1 MERKHIQS
9 IWMDH
14 IISGKKTW
22 EGRCN
27 FGTWKYVEVGDRIV
41 LTDALRE
48 QTVEIEDI
56 KYFGDFG
63 EAWFIL
69 GDSLIPSEVCDIV
82 MKSQADNIYRKYY
95 TDHFIRENGV
105 IAFKLKLI

>member
-9 IWMDH
+9 VWMNQ
-14 IISGKKTW
+14 ILSGKKTW

-27 FGTWKYVEVGDRIV
+27 YGIWKDIRVGDRFI

-48 QTVEIEDI
+48 QVVEVEEV

-63 EAWFIL
+63 DAWFIL
-69 GDSLIPSEVCDIV
+69 GENLIPSEVYNVV
-82 MKSQADNIYRKYY
+82 MKSQANNLYRKYY
-95 TDHFIRENGV
+95 SDTLIRENGV
-105 IAFKLKLI
+105 IALKIKLV